1 MSASSRDRFLE
12 LASRKSASPI
22 VMLTAYDAPGAA
34 ACAEG
39 GVDVLLAGDSAAT
52 VVLGYASTREISLD
66 ELLVL
71 TRAVRRGAPDLPVV
85 GDMPWGTYEDGDAT
99 ALRSARRFV
108 EEAGCDAV
116 KLEGAGPIV
125 ERVRAIV
132 GAGIP
137 VVGHVGLLPQ
147 AARTE
152 ADFKARGRGAEEAA
166 QIVRDGQEL
175 AAAGVTLLVAEAMP
189 PRVGAELAARVP
201 VPVIG
206 IGAGGGVDGQVLVFH
221 DLLGLTAGHVPRFVR
236 RYAELRP
243 EMVAAIRRWS
253 EDVRERR
260 FPAHEE
266 EYGMAKEED
275 ARFGE
280 LLETMGRPEGVDQAD
295 GSAT

>member
-1 MSASSRDRFLE
+1 MSGSTRARFLG
-12 LASRKSASPI
+12 LAARKGSAPI

-34 ACAEG
+34 VAAEG
-39 GVDVLLAGDSAAT
+39 GVDVVLVGDSAAT
-52 VVLGYASTREISLD
+52 VVLGYASTREIALD

-71 TRAVRRGAPDLPVV
+71 TRAVRRGAPDLPIV
-85 GDMPWGTYEDGDAT
+85 GDMPWGSYEASGAVAVGT
-99 ALRSARRFV
+99 ARRFV

-132 GAGIP
+132 EAGIP

-152 ADFKARGRGAEEAA
+152 ADLKARGKHAEEAVR
-166 QIVRDGQEL
+166 IVRDGEAL

-189 PRVGAELAARVP
+189 PRVGAELAARVE

-206 IGAGGGVDGQVLVFH
+206 IGAGPAVDGQVLVFH

-236 RYAELRP
+236 RYAELRA
-243 EMVAAIRRWS
+243 EAVGAIRRWS
-253 EDVRERR
+253 DDVRAHR
-260 FPAHEE
+260 FPAHEQQ
-266 EYGMAKEED
+266 YGMAREEEE
-275 ARFGE
+275 RFGE
-280 LLETMGRPEGVDQAD
+280 LLGPMARPDGQQAT
-295 GSAT
+295 GSST